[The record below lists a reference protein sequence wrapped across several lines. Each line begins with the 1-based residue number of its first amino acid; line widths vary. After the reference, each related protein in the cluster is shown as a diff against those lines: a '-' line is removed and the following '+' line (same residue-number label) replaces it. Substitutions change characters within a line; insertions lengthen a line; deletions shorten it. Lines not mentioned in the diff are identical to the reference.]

1 MAATLSPRPSK
12 NEQATRPPISYGV
25 VSLFG
30 ESPVFAPN
38 SFGIPLFLV
47 LPSCSNR

>member
-1 MAATLSPRPSK
+1 MLAPGPTQNEPATS
-12 NEQATRPPISYGV
+12 PPISYGV